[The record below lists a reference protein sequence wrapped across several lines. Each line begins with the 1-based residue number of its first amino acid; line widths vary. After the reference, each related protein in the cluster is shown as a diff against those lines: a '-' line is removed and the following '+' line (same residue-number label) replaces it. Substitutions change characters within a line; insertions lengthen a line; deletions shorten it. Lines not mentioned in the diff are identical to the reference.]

1 MEIIYTA
8 YTREVNSQIFYFVK
22 KFTFFPEYENAPKV
36 LDSYGMHKDF
46 FRACDIAKI
55 YDEAIINNLLNQL
68 HILPES
74 AKVIPMQNEK
84 SKSSITHSLLKNT
97 HQALLKLRLA
107 GIN

>member
-8 YTREVNSQIFYFVK
+8 YTREVNNQIFYFVK
-22 KFTFFPEYENAPKV
+22 EFTFFPEYENTPKV
-36 LDSYGMHKDF
+36 LNKYGMHSDF

-74 AKVIPMQNEK
+74 AKVIPIQNEK
-84 SKSSITHSLLKNT
+84 TKSITNSLLKNT
-97 HQALLKLRLA
+97 HQALLRLRLA

>member
-8 YTREVNSQIFYFVK
+8 YTREVNGQILYFVK
-22 KFTFFPEYENAPKV
+22 EYTSFPEYENAPKV
-36 LDSYGMHKDF
+36 LNHYGMHSDF

-55 YDEAIINNLLNQL
+55 YDEAIISNLLNQL
-68 HILPES
+68 PIPPES

-84 SKSSITHSLLKNT
+84 AKSITHSLLKNT
-97 HQALLKLRLA
+97 HLALLKLRLA